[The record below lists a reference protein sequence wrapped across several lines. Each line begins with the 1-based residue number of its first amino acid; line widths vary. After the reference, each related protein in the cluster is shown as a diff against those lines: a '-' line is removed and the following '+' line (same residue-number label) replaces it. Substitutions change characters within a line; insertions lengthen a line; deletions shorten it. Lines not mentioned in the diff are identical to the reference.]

1 MSLHLI
7 RIPNHFKTN
16 VCYHTLSDT
25 YPTASTAEEIVE
37 NLPKVWRVLMELLS
51 HQAAVEDLPEKITT
65 CYKLV
70 QTKSGPVEV
79 PSVSQTYIR
88 LKVSVLL
95 TVSYHQNVIIVIFA

>member
-1 MSLHLI
+1 MPYVLEGL
-7 RIPNHFKTN
+7 
-16 VCYHTLSDT
+16 
-25 YPTASTAEEIVE
+25 PTTSTVEEIVE

-51 HQAAVEDLPEKITT
+51 HQAVAEDPTDKITT

-88 LKVSVLL
+88 LKVSNLYLKLL
-95 TVSYHQNVIIVIFA
+95 LYLRS